1 MAAYPEVRRE
11 QYLERPLPSSDDSER
26 AILGAVL
33 LDNALIAQA
42 VEHLKPEDFYSPLH
56 RRIFGAMIALF
67 EASKKIDPILL
78 SEELK
83 KEGSIESIGG
93 VASITNLTYGLPH
106 FSDVR
111 DYIEIVRGKSVMR
124 RLVRTCNEITGEAL
138 EEEREPTEVLDRAEQ
153 AIFELTEMKERQ
165 GFEKIQPIADEVFIK
180 IKDYADRK
188 GSALT
193 GLATGFR
200 DLDQLTAGLQQGDLI
215 IVAARPSMGK
225 TALCLN
231 IAQRAAINERAVVA
245 VFSLEMSKEQ
255 LVMRMLSSQAS
266 VDARKL
272 RTGMLSNNDW
282 ARLAESIGT
291 LADTRLFIDDTAGI
305 SVLEMRAKL
314 RRLFAEEK
322 RVDLVVVDYLQL
334 MSGSSRKIENR
345 QQEVSQISRDLKA
358 LAKEFKVPVLAL
370 SQLSR
375 GPEARKPPIPMM
387 SDLRESGSI
396 EQDADVVAFIYRED
410 YYKQDDE
417 IPEERRNIAEIIV
430 AKQRN
435 GPTDTIKLAFL
446 KQFTRFEDAYL
457 P

>member
-1 MAAYPEVRRE
+1 MAAFPEQRRE
-11 QYLERPLPSSDDSER
+11 QYLERPLPSSEESER
-26 AILGAVL
+26 AILGAIL
-33 LDNALIAQA
+33 LDNSLIAQA
-42 VEHLKPEDFYSPLH
+42 VEHLKPADFYSPLH
-56 RRIFGAMIALF
+56 RRIFGAMISLF
-67 EASKKIDPILL
+67 EASKKIDPILI

-83 KEGSIESIGG
+83 KEGNIESIGG
-93 VASITNLTYGLPH
+93 VVTITNLTFGLPH
-106 FSDVR
+106 FSDLSDYISVVR
-111 DYIEIVRGKSVMR
+111 DKSVMR
-124 RLVRTCNEITGEAL
+124 NLIRTCNDITAEAL
-138 EEEREPTEVLDRAEQ
+138 EEEKDAKVVLDGAEQ
-153 AIFELTEMKERQ
+153 AIFELTEMKERK
-165 GFEKIQPIADEVFIK
+165 GFERIQPIADEVFIK
-180 IKDYADRK
+180 IKDFAANRAH
-188 GSALT
+188 ALT

-200 DLDQLTAGLQQGDLI
+200 DLDLLTSGLQQGDLI
-215 IVAARPSMGK
+215 IVAGRPSMGK

-231 IAQRAAINERAVVA
+231 IAQRAAVNERAVVA

-255 LVMRMLSSQAS
+255 LVMRMLSSHAS
-266 VDARKL
+266 VDARRL
-272 RTGMLSNNDW
+272 RNGTLSNNEW

-305 SVLEMRAKL
+305 TVLEMRAKL

-322 RVDLVVVDYLQL
+322 RVDLIVLDYLQL
-334 MSGSSRKIENR
+334 MSGSSRRSENR

-358 LAKEFKVPVLAL
+358 LAKEFSVPVVAL

-375 GPEARKPPIPMM
+375 APEARRPPIPMM

-410 YYKQDDE
+410 YYKSEDE
-417 IPEERRNIAEIIV
+417 VPEERRNIAEIIV

-435 GPTDTIKLAFL
+435 GPTDTIRLAFL

>member
-1 MAAYPEVRRE
+1 MAAFPEARRE
-11 QYLERPLPSSDDSER
+11 QFLERPLPSSEESER

-56 RRIFGAMIALF
+56 RRIFGAMISLF
-67 EASKKIDPILL
+67 ETSKKIDPILI

-83 KEGSIESIGG
+83 KDGSIDSIGG
-93 VASITNLTYGLPH
+93 VATITNLTYGLPH
-106 FSDVR
+106 FTDVA
-111 DYIEIVRGKSVMR
+111 DYIHIVRGKSVLR
-124 RLVRTCNEITGEAL
+124 SLIRTCNEITGEAL
-138 EEEREPTEVLDRAEQ
+138 EEEKDAPEVLDHAEQ
-153 AIFELTEMKERQ
+153 MIFELTEMKERK
-165 GFEKIQPIADEVFIK
+165 GFEKIQPIADDVFIK
-180 IKDYADRK
+180 IKDFAANK
-188 GSALT
+188 AHALT
-193 GLATGFR
+193 GLATGYR
-200 DLDQLTAGLQQGDLI
+200 DLDQLTSGLQQGDLI

-231 IAQRAAINERAVVA
+231 IAQRAAVNERAVVA

-272 RTGMLSNNDW
+272 RSGMLSNNDW

-322 RVDLVVVDYLQL
+322 RIDLVVVDYLQL
-334 MSGSSRKIENR
+334 MSSASRRNENR

-358 LAKEFKVPVLAL
+358 LAKEFKVPVVAL

-375 GPEARKPPIPMM
+375 APEARRPPIPMM

-410 YYKQDDE
+410 YYKSDEE
-417 IPEERRNIAEIIV
+417 IPEERRNIAEIII

-446 KQFTRFEDAYL
+446 KQFTRFEDAYI